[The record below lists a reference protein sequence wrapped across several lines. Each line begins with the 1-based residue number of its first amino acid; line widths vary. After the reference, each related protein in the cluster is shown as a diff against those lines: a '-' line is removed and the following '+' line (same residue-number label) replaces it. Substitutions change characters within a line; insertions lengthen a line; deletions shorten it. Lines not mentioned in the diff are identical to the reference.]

1 MLYSFDIVYS
11 NFNTQL
17 DSCIILHMNAGFD
30 QHGNPVSYFSD
41 DSSSAA
47 TNSTDNG
54 TNTSAGTQR
63 SFGSNPDPNSAS
75 GSGSGSASSG
85 QLVSTHN
92 ATPGSASARDLSTGS
107 GLPQSTSCNFPQTE
121 SERSATLSYRP
132 LPKSASDQLGN
143 KWK

>member
-1 MLYSFDIVYS
+1 MCFFDIAYS
-11 NFNTQL
+11 TFYTQL
-17 DSCIILHMNAGFD
+17 DNIVIPCMNPGFD
-30 QHGNPVSYFSD
+30 PHGNPVSYFSD

-63 SFGSNPDPNSAS
+63 SFGSNPDSNSAS

-85 QLVSTHN
+85 QLVSTN
-92 ATPGSASARDLSTGS
+92 NVAAGSGSARDLSTGS

-132 LPKSASDQLGN
+132 LPKSASDQLGK
-143 KWK
+143 KW